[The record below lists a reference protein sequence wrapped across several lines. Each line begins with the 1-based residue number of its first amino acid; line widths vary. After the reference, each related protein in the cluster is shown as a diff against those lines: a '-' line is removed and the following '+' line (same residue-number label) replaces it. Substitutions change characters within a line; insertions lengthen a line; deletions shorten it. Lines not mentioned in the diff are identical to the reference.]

1 MVYLNGEG
9 RITMSEPKKVISFFA
24 GVGGIDLGF
33 EKSGEFDV
41 VYANEFDKNAIKTY
55 EAQTDCKIKVDHR
68 DIRNVPEDEVP
79 NADVL
84 LAGFPCQPF
93 SVAGYRKGF
102 EDERGGLFFETLRI
116 IIKKK
121 PQVVFLENVKNMV
134 THDHGN
140 TFKVIREALELNGYF
155 LKWAVLN
162 AKDYGNIPQNRE
174 RIYIV
179 GFRSREAFENFH
191 FPEPIPLTN
200 SLRQYIDFENPVDE
214 KYYYSEQK
222 NPTFY
227 HKLAESITSQETVY
241 QWRRQ
246 YVRENKSC
254 VVPTLTA
261 NMGTGGHNVPLI
273 LSDSGI
279 RKLTPRETFNIQG
292 FPSDFILPSNVS
304 DGQLYKQA
312 GNSVVVPVIERI
324 ANNISKA
331 LKHSSHDTLIDSIDA
346 RYTLTYTKMFG
357 SHIGESY
364 AVKGFNSIEELERF
378 VEKTEIPL
386 ISDEEYLSLVKKKRE
401 HEFFMMNES
410 KVPLLTQV

>member
-1 MVYLNGEG
+1 MIYLLDKERR
-9 RITMSEPKKVISFFA
+9 RINMSKTKKVISFFA

-33 EKSGEFDV
+33 EQSGEFDV
-41 VYANEFDKNAIKTY
+41 VYANEIDKNARKTY
-55 EAQTDCKIKVDHR
+55 ESNFNLKVDER
-68 DIRNVPEDEVP
+68 DIRNVPADEVT
-79 NADVL
+79 DGDIL

-102 EDERGGLFFETLRI
+102 EDERGDLFFEILRI
-116 IIKKK
+116 ILKKK

-140 TFKVIREALELNGYF
+140 TFKVIREGLEMNGYY

-179 GFRSREAFENFH
+179 GFRSKEAFDYFQ

-200 SLRQYIDFENPVDE
+200 PLSKYIDFINDVDDR
-214 KYYYSEQK
+214 YYYNEEK

-227 HKLAESITSQETVY
+227 HELEKSIISQETVY

-246 YVRENKSC
+246 YVRENKSG

-273 LSDSGI
+273 LSNLGI

-292 FPSDFILPSNVS
+292 FPPSYNLPEDVS

-312 GNSVVVPVIERI
+312 GNSVVIPVIKRI
-324 ANNISKA
+324 ARNIAKA
-331 LKHSSHDTLIDSIDA
+331 LEYVTEKKHDFRDK

-364 AVKGFNSIEELERF
+364 AVKGFDSKRELKEF
-378 VEKTEIPL
+378 TKIKTIP
-386 ISDEEYLSLVKKKRE
+386 IITDQEYLSLIKKKRE
-401 HEFFMMNES
+401 HEFFMVNDS
-410 KVPLLTQV
+410 KTTILEHV

>member
-1 MVYLNGEG
+1 
-9 RITMSEPKKVISFFA
+9 MSKTKKVISFFA

-55 EAQTDCKIKVDHR
+55 ESNFKLKVDNR
-68 DIRNVPEDEVP
+68 DIRDVSAEEVP
-79 NADVL
+79 DADIL

-102 EDERGGLFFETLRI
+102 EDERGNLFFETLRI

-140 TFKVIREALELNGYF
+140 TFKVIREALEMNGYY

-179 GFRSREAFENFH
+179 GFRSKEAFNH
-191 FPEPIPLTN
+191 FEFPQPIPLTN
-200 SLRQYIDFENPVDE
+200 PLKKYIDFKNAVDDR
-214 KYYYSEQK
+214 YYYSEEK

-227 HKLAESITSQETVY
+227 DKLKEKITSQDTIY

-246 YVRENKSC
+246 YVRENKSG

-273 LSDSGI
+273 LSDLGI
-279 RKLTPRETFNIQG
+279 RKLTPRETFNVQG
-292 FPSDFILPSNVS
+292 FPSSFILPEDVS

-312 GNSVVVPVIERI
+312 GNSVVIPVIERI
-324 ANNISKA
+324 AKNIELA
-331 LKHSSHDTLIDSIDA
+331 LEYANEEELQERKFL
-346 RYTLTYTKMFG
+346 LTYTRMFG
-357 SHIGESY
+357 SHTGESF
-364 AVKGFNSIEELERF
+364 VINSFDSLEELEDF
-378 VEKTEIPL
+378 AYEQMIP
-386 ISDEEYLSLVKKKRE
+386 IITDEEYLSLVKKKRE
-401 HEFFMMNES
+401 HVFYMVKES
-410 KVPLLTQV
+410 KEQIRALV

>member
-1 MVYLNGEG
+1 
-9 RITMSEPKKVISFFA
+9 MSKTKKVISFFA

-55 EAQTDCKIKVDHR
+55 ESNFKLKVDDR
-68 DIRNVPEDEVP
+68 DIRDVSAEEVP
-79 NADVL
+79 DADIL

-102 EDERGGLFFETLRI
+102 EDERGDLFFETLRI

-140 TFKVIREALELNGYF
+140 TFKVIRESLEMNGYY

-179 GFRSREAFENFH
+179 GFRSKEAFDYFE
-191 FPEPIPLTN
+191 FPQPIPLTN
-200 SLRQYIDFENPVDE
+200 PLKKYIDFKNAVDD
-214 KYYYSEQK
+214 KYYYSEEK

-227 HKLAESITSQETVY
+227 DKLKEKITSQDTIY

-246 YVRENKSC
+246 YVRENKSG

-273 LSDSGI
+273 LSDLGI
-279 RKLTPRETFNIQG
+279 RKLTPRETFNVQG
-292 FPSDFILPSNVS
+292 FPSNFILPEDVS

-324 ANNISKA
+324 AKNIEFA
-331 LKHSSHDTLIDSIDA
+331 LEYAKEEELQE
-346 RYTLTYTKMFG
+346 RKFLLTYTRMFG
-357 SHIGESY
+357 SHTGESF
-364 AVKGFNSIEELERF
+364 VINSFDALEELEDF
-378 VEKTEIPL
+378 AHEQMIP
-386 ISDEEYLSLVKKKRE
+386 IITDEEYLSLVKKKRE
-401 HEFFMMNES
+401 HVFYMVKES
-410 KVPLLTQV
+410 KEQIRALV